1 MGRVKDSK
9 VQANATELGEQIR
22 HVDTAQSEPHHLS
35 EKVHHGD
42 QALQIL
48 RTHYEPFTPEEERRV
63 LRKIDM
69 RLMPFMLI
77 INGLQFVDKNV
88 SKSFHHTLPKYSG
101 LHFRPNSFHRC

>member
-1 MGRVKDSK
+1 MGPTKNSD
-9 VQANATELGEQIR
+9 VQANATELEEQIR
-22 HVDTAQSEPHHLS
+22 QVNTTQSQPHHLS

-77 INGLQFVDKNV
+77 VNGLQFVDKNV
-88 SKSFHHTLPKYSG
+88 SEYLQTY
-101 LHFRPNSFHRC
+101 PNLIF